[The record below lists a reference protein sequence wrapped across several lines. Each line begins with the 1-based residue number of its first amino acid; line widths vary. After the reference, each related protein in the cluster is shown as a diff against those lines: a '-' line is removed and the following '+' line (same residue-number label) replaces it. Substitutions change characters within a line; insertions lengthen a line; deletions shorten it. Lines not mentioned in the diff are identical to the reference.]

1 MTEITPFRIGSDR
14 IGAAGDGERD
24 VNIVTSPFDGHE
36 VGRVPA
42 GTVADLDRAVA
53 VALARHREGAMPA
66 HRRAAVLDRAAEL
79 LAEPERQ
86 EHFARLIADE
96 AAKPLKTAR
105 VEAARAVDTFR
116 FAAAT
121 ARTLAGEM
129 VPIDA
134 SSAGEGKVAFVQR
147 VPVGVIAAI
156 SPFNFPLN
164 LVAHK
169 LAPAIA
175 AGCPVVLKPA
185 SATPLTALALVDLL
199 VDECGLPAGWLN
211 IVTCS
216 GSVADH
222 LVTHDDVAMI
232 TFTGSPDVG
241 WGIRARAPRKR
252 VSLELGNN
260 APVIIE
266 PDGDWQAA
274 AAKIKVAGFSHAGQS
289 CISVQ
294 RVFVHRS
301 IADEFVAALVAG
313 VSELTVGDPLDAE
326 TDVSAL
332 IDPGETE
339 RVESWIREALAE
351 GAELACGGTIVGGV
365 LTPTVLTGVLP
376 DMSVCNTEV
385 FGPVVGVAV
394 YDEWHEA
401 LRLANDTRYG
411 LQAGVF
417 TADVGRALEA
427 GRVLDFGGVMV
438 NEVPTWRA
446 DQMPYGGVRDSGNT
460 REGPPYTVQEM
471 TERRLVVLQA

>member
-1 MTEITPFRIGSDR
+1 MTDVIRPFRIGADKLTP
-14 IGAAGDGERD
+14 AGQ
-24 VNIVTSPFDGHE
+24 VIVVHSPFDGHE
-36 VGRVPA
+36 IGRAAA
-42 GTVADLDRAVA
+42 GTEADLDRAVA
-53 VALARHREGAMPA
+53 VALDCHRRGALPA
-66 HRRAAVLDRAAEL
+66 HRRAAILDRAAEV
-79 LAEPERQ
+79 LAVPERQ
-86 EHFARLIADE
+86 EAFAHMVAEE
-96 AAKPLKTAR
+96 AAKPIKTAR

-121 ARTLAGEM
+121 ARTLTGEM

-147 VPVGVIAAI
+147 VPIGVVGAI

-164 LVAHK
+164 LVVHK

-185 SATPLTALALVDLL
+185 SSTPLTALLL
-199 VDECGLPAGWLN
+199 VDMLLDDCGLPPGWLN
-211 IVTCS
+211 IVPCS
-216 GSVADH
+216 GRVANH

-232 TFTGSPDVG
+232 TFTGSPEVG
-241 WGIRARAPRKR
+241 WGIRAQAPRKR

-266 PDGDWQAA
+266 PDGDWMGA

-294 RVFVHRS
+294 RVFVHAS
-301 IADEFVAALVAG
+301 IADDFTAALVAG
-313 VSELTVGDPLDAE
+313 VEQLAVGDPLDDD

-332 IDPGETE
+332 IDRGETE
-339 RVESWIREALAE
+339 RVMQWIGEAVAT
-351 GAELACGGTIVGGV
+351 GAEVRTGGRVENGV
-365 LTPTVLTGVLP
+365 LVPTVLTGVLP

-394 YDEWHEA
+394 YDDWHEA

-417 TADVGRALEA
+417 TTNVGKALEA
-427 GRVLDFGGVMV
+427 GRVLDFGGVLV

-446 DQMPYGGVRDSGNT
+446 DHMPYGGVRDSGNT

-471 TERRLVVLQA
+471 TERRLVVLQG

>member
-1 MTEITPFRIGSDR
+1 MTEITPFRIGAER
-14 IGAAGDGERD
+14 VGAAAGDD
-24 VNIVTSPFDGHE
+24 VNVVTSPYDGHE
-36 VGRVPA
+36 IGRVPA
-42 GTVADLDRAVA
+42 GTTGDLDRAVA
-53 VALARHREGAMPA
+53 TALARHRDGAPPA

-79 LAEPERQ
+79 LSQPDRQ
-86 EHFARLIADE
+86 ESFARLIAEE
-96 AAKPLKTAR
+96 AAKPVKTAR

-121 ARTLAGEM
+121 ARTLTGEV
-129 VPIDA
+129 VPLDA
-134 SSAGEGKVAFVQR
+134 SSAGEGKLGFVQR

-164 LVAHK
+164 LVVHK
-169 LAPAIA
+169 VAPAIA

-185 SATPLTALALVDLL
+185 SATPLIALALVELL
-199 VDECGLPAGWLN
+199 VEECGLEPGWLN

-216 GSVADH
+216 GRVADH

-232 TFTGSPDVG
+232 TFTGSPEVG

-266 PDGDWQAA
+266 PDGDWRAA

-294 RVFVHRS
+294 RVYVHR
-301 IADEFVAALVAG
+301 DVVDDFVDLLVAEVG
-313 VSELTVGDPLDAE
+313 QLTVGDPLDDA

-332 IDPGETE
+332 IDRGETA
-339 RVESWIREALAE
+339 RVEAWIDEAVAE
-351 GAELACGGTIVGGV
+351 GAEVRAGGRVEGGV
-365 LTPTVLTGVLP
+365 LGPTVLTGVLP
-376 DMSVCNTEV
+376 DMKVCSTEV

-394 YDEWHEA
+394 YDDWHEA

-417 TADVGRALEA
+417 TRDVGRALEA
-427 GRVLDFGGVMV
+427 GRVLDFGGVLV

-446 DQMPYGGVRDSGNT
+446 DHMPYGGVRDSGNT
-460 REGPPYTVQEM
+460 REGPSYAVQEM
-471 TERRLVVLQA
+471 TERRLVVLQG